1 MLVYDVSKRETFENL
16 KMWLDEVEQF
26 SVGGGK
32 DVVKLLVGNKVDQIR
47 AVPRELADEFAQS
60 RGMLFMEASA
70 KTNDDMTRV
79 FSEVVQMVIDQ
90 FIMYEPMSI
99 NILINS
105 VFVSDSSKS
114 NIQTLEGKIFMK
126 IKFI

>member
-114 NIQTLEGKIFMK
+114 NIQTLEGKNLHK
-126 IKFI
+126 D

>member
-99 NILINS
+99 NILTNS
-105 VFVSDSSKS
+105 VFVSDSSKFNS
-114 NIQTLEGKIFMK
+114 LTRCHSTL
-126 IKFI
+126 